1 MRSACLAGMQ
11 PQEQE
16 HRKTEND
23 VNKLFKSGLAWAAF
37 CGFVQAASAAP
48 DVATETRPI
57 DAKVVRV
64 KLDGLV
70 DLVLRQ
76 GTPAALVVRGDPK
89 WVRRTSTEQNGDTLT
104 IETEMRQVRLTD
116 RLVMHEMSG
125 LRVELTL
132 PQLREVVSE
141 SLGSTTVAG
150 FAGDDLDLTLDGP
163 GSMHVNS
170 NYKRISANVGG
181 VGGMYITG
189 LNCDSVEINLHGAGG
204 ITLNGRAKVLK
215 ADLGGLGGLNAQQFV
230 AESVNLDLS
239 GLGSATVT
247 AHQNAVLNLSGMG
260 SVTVYGKPLNR
271 KVALEG
277 LGKVSWK

>member
-1 MRSACLAGMQ
+1 
-11 PQEQE
+11 
-16 HRKTEND
+16 
-23 VNKLFKSGLAWAAF
+23 
-37 CGFVQAASAAP
+37 
-48 DVATETRPI
+48 
-57 DAKVVRV
+57 
-64 KLDGLV
+64 
-70 DLVLRQ
+70 
-76 GTPAALVVRGDPK
+76 
-89 WVRRTSTEQNGDTLT
+89 
-104 IETEMRQVRLTD
+104 
-116 RLVMHEMSG
+116 
-125 LRVELTL
+125 
-132 PQLREVVSE
+132 
-141 SLGSTTVAG
+141 
-150 FAGDDLDLTLDGP
+150 
-163 GSMHVNS
+163 MHVNS

-204 ITLNGRAKVLK
+204 ITLNGRTKVLK
-215 ADLGGLGGLNAQQFV
+215 ADLGGLGGLNAQQFA